1 MTAHPLPDAHGPD
14 PDGRSHG
21 RPHARPDGPPNT
33 GAYDP
38 PDHRPDPYG
47 HPDRYEHRDPY
58 GHPDPYEHPDPYGHP
73 DRYDDRDPY
82 GHRNPYDE
90 LGALGDTGPLEDFLH
105 EEEPEHGPG
114 GPPFGEP
121 DDEPWTPPD
130 HRRGG
135 RRRRRRL
142 AGLPFAAKTAAL
154 AVTLA
159 AFLTLTDRWA
169 LLYAEHQASRTL
181 QDRLHLAA
189 APEVEIGGF
198 PFLTQLADGRL
209 DSVRVTVPDV
219 AADRVSLAK
228 VSATA
233 ERVRLD
239 GDGPTA
245 VQGARI
251 PELHGE
257 VLLSFDDLNREL
269 GSSQVTFTGHGR
281 DRVRARGT
289 LPVAGHD
296 LRLRAD
302 ARIRRDGTR
311 GISTHIDGMRLD
323 IGDVAT
329 YRPGARASE
338 GLHLTPRS
346 AARLGGQTA
355 RARALLSV
363 PSVVRT
369 LGVPDTAVR
378 AALRDDAELASL
390 TGSRT
395 FVHRAMRLNLLDVAT
410 AHPELLKRL
419 GLDPALL
426 DGLSRLTRPVLV
438 DQLSLGFRLPH
449 PADGRIRLRD
459 VRVERDGIRVEV
471 TGTGLS
477 VGH

>member
-1 MTAHPLPDAHGPD
+1 MRTPHRMTAHPFPDDHQ
-14 PDGRSHG
+14 
-21 RPHARPDGPPNT
+21 PN
-33 GAYDP
+33 AYDHPYDHPYDLQDDP
-38 PDHRPDPYG
+38 PD
-47 HPDRYEHRDPY
+47 RYP
-58 GHPDPYEHPDPYGHP
+58 
-73 DRYDDRDPY
+73 
-82 GHRNPYDE
+82 NPYDE
-90 LGALGDTGPLEDFLH
+90 LGALGGAGPLEDFLH
-105 EEEPEHGPG
+105 EDEPETGPDGGPDGPPYEEPDEAWS
-114 GPPFGEP
+114 PPN
-121 DDEPWTPPD
+121 
-130 HRRGG
+130 HRRGS
-135 RRRRRRL
+135 RRRRRHL
-142 AGLPFAAKTAAL
+142 AGLPFAMKAAVL
-154 AVTLA
+154 VVTLA
-159 AFLTLTDRWA
+159 AFLTLADRWA
-169 LLYAEHQASRTL
+169 LLYAEHKASRTL
-181 QDRLHLAA
+181 EDQLHLTA

-198 PFLTQLADGRL
+198 PFLTQLADDRL

-233 ERVRLD
+233 TRVRLD
-239 GDGPTA
+239 SDGPA
-245 VQGARI
+245 DVHGARI

-281 DRVRARGT
+281 DQVRARGT
-289 LPVAGHD
+289 LPVAGHE
-296 LRLRAD
+296 LGLRAD

-311 GISTHIDGMRLD
+311 GISTHIGGMRLD
-323 IGDVAT
+323 IGDLAT

-346 AARLGGQTA
+346 AARLAGQTA

-363 PSVVRT
+363 PSVVRR

-378 AALRDDAELASL
+378 RALRDDTELASL

-395 FVHRAMRLNLLDVAT
+395 FVRQAMRLNLLDVAA

-459 VRVERDGIRVEV
+459 VRVERDGIRVDV

-477 VGH
+477 VGR